1 MKGATSVAN
10 LVLEV
15 GFHKVDFSLPALS
28 SANQESYLLLRA
40 LQQQLNRPGLNLSL
54 RSTTRSEIIR
64 SWLTLTPDF
73 IGARLFTIER
83 LFDTLGHI
91 EALSLGLLS
100 QLSSRVPHP
109 LAQALRQGNQSLMQI
124 ELAADIKGLT
134 APGLMR
140 DQLGPALMPVNK
152 HVRPDGR
159 DKKLRDLYYYG
170 NRSQQI
176 CLYDRSLVDEQDTSL
191 RLEVRMKRTRLYSG
205 ISGSKAGQLLLASQ
219 FPLEHAWDLGLD
231 TFRRVSKVLTPTTFE
246 EASKRTRLDAQVI
259 VDIWNALETGSYRND
274 SNVRSSLVGRIRSL
288 ARAGVG
294 FPLVEAISPEL
305 HHVYLLLRR
314 NILAGSMISRD
325 TRKELLRQFDERGVS
340 EWLSGLDAQI
350 DYPVLEM

>member
-1 MKGATSVAN
+1 MAN

-40 LQQQLNRPGLNLSL
+40 LRQQLNRPGLNLSL
-54 RSTTRSEIIR
+54 RSTTQSKILR

-73 IGARLFTIER
+73 IGERLFTIER

-100 QLSSRVPHP
+100 ELSPRVPYS
-109 LAQALRQGNQSLMQI
+109 LTQALRQGSQSLMQI

-140 DQLGPALMPVNK
+140 DQLGPALMPVYK
-152 HVRPDGR
+152 RVRADGR
-159 DKKLRDLYYYG
+159 DKKLQGLYYFG

-191 RLEVRMKRTRLYSG
+191 RLEVRMKRPRLYSG
-205 ISGSKAGQLLLASQ
+205 ISGSKAGKLLLASQ
-219 FPLEHAWDLGLD
+219 CPLEHAWDLGID
-231 TFRRVSKVLTPTTFE
+231 SFRSVTKFLTPTTFE
-246 EASKRTRLDAQVI
+246 EASKRTRCDAQVI

-274 SNVRSSLVGRIRSL
+274 SNVRSSLVGPIRSL

-294 FPLVEAISPEL
+294 FPLVETISTEL
-305 HHVYLLLRR
+305 HHVFLLLRR
-314 NILAGSMISRD
+314 NMLAGSMISRD
-325 TRKELLRQFDERGVS
+325 TRKELLRQYDEQSVS
-340 EWLSGLDAQI
+340 ELLSGIDAQL
-350 DYPVLEM
+350 DSPVLEM